1 MADEDIFIVPNP
13 ADREK
18 LLHALPRIKFPWG
31 LLRPGLAAQGKPG
44 FTIEFADLSA
54 FTQSTD
60 VDGHEHS
67 DAPQTFVQMDDGH
80 SSGGHI
86 MFGNRVPGLP
96 EESAAAAWGLF
107 WFDGRIQVE
116 NSLRNQQDNI
126 DYVVSAEIAH
136 AVDVFYANGMG
147 MRPAMGQLLSPPVPA
162 SQPWFGGTYWDQP
175 GESFMAGFGI
185 AYTDFVQE
193 DPRFRYRYQMDDAAP
208 LRQALRAPRTDENIP
223 PPPPPPPPPAHEMH
237 LVVSE
242 QPQTAVTGK
251 RASGFELRV
260 VDESGSLVDISG
272 MVTLAIKG
280 DRVYAIPPQ
289 AVMTNGIARV
299 PGQTFLLP
307 HSAAENL
314 RYSAAFNG
322 MTTETKPFV
331 VLDGSG
337 PPPPPPPPPAAKYIV
352 AVKNEFSSP
361 STGRTVVY
369 FSDHT
374 EKEVSF

>member
-67 DAPQTFVQMDDGH
+67 DAPQTFVQLDDGH
-80 SSGGHI
+80 GAGGHI

-116 NSLRNQQDNI
+116 KSLMNQQDNI

-208 LRQALRAPRTDENIP
+208 LRTALRAPRTDEVA
-223 PPPPPPPPPAHEMH
+223 PPPPPPPPPAHTLR
-237 LVVSE
+237 LVVSD
-242 QPQTAVTGK
+242 QPHAATIGQ
-251 RASGFELRV
+251 RSSGFELRV
-260 VDESGSLVDISG
+260 VDENGALVDISG
-272 MVTLAIKG
+272 MVALALLGNI
-280 DRVYAIPPQ
+280 VYAAPP
-289 AVMTNGIARV
+289 AVSMANGIARV
-299 PGQTFLLP
+299 PGQAFSKP
-307 HSAAENL
+307 HPASENF
-314 RYSAAFNG
+314 RYRATMNG
-322 MTTETKPFV
+322 MTAETQGFV
-331 VLDGSG
+331 VADTA
-337 PPPPPPPPPAAKYIV
+337 PPPPPPPPPPTELVIV
-352 AVKNEFSSP
+352 AMKTEFTSP
-361 STGRTVVY
+361 HSGVLTVY
-369 FSDHT
+369 YSNNT
-374 EKEVSF
+374 ERRVDF